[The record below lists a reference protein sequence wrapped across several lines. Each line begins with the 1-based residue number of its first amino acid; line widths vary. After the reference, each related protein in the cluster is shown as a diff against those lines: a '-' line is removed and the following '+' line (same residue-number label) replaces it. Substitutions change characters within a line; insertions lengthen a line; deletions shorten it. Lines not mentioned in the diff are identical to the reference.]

1 MKKDLKNSIRNLKK
15 NKDYVGADDPT
26 VYAESVESKRSNRF
40 MCVRP
45 ISKRNTQRGITL
57 VALVITIIILL
68 ILAMVSI
75 KIVLDGGLI
84 TKASKATD
92 THTIGAEKEAIQ
104 LAYNTYQIAK
114 IQDKDYTM
122 QKALDEQKANATAT
136 DIEDGWLII
145 FEGKEDSP
153 YTLKEDG
160 TIIEGE
166 QQVELLEDSL
176 AKAYVDGKLKLGDEV
191 AYTPENGHSYTSE
204 KWDEADNGCE
214 LVTTYQSLSTD
225 DYETNSGSKSTKW
238 KVIGVNTKTGTVNL
252 ISAEQLKVKK
262 ASNGSFNTYRI
273 CGKKGYNSGVNEL
286 NKMCSVFGYG
296 NGATGARSVNVDDL
310 DKALNYNKKDF
321 VYTDGDDTEKINF
334 KYGWTTTYYGKRT
347 TWNPRDTFEIKDT
360 SKLDEN
366 GDYQREGSYATFID
380 INGNVATDANPI
392 TITSSLYI
400 YTKDQFTD
408 RIESNILNMI
418 FGESKNFDF
427 WLASRYVYGDLDGTS
442 WGLFSISSGELYNT
456 GMYSSDD
463 SKSSSDYYVRPV
475 VSLKSNIQGEKD
487 ASGIWQLK

>member
-1 MKKDLKNSIRNLKK
+1 MKK
-15 NKDYVGADDPT
+15 
-26 VYAESVESKRSNRF
+26 
-40 MCVRP
+40 
-45 ISKRNTQRGITL
+45 NTQNGITL
-57 VALVITIIILL
+57 VALVITIIVLL

-75 KIVLDGGLI
+75 KIAIDGGL
-84 TKASKATD
+84 TKKAKDAVNTYN
-92 THTIGAEKEAIQ
+92 TESEKETIG
-104 LAYNTYQIAK
+104 LAYSTYKIAK
-114 IQDKDYTM
+114 IQNKDYTM
-122 QKALDEQKANATAT
+122 QEALDEQKANATAT
-136 DIEDGWLII
+136 DIENGWLIT

-166 QQVELLEDSL
+166 EQVELLENSL
-176 AKAYVDGKLKLGDEV
+176 AKAYADGKLKLGDEV
-191 AYTPENGHSYTSE
+191 AYTPANGHSYTSE
-204 KWDEADNGCE
+204 KWDEADSGCE
-214 LVTTYQSLSTD
+214 LLTTYQSLSTD
-225 DYETNSGSKSTKW
+225 DYETKSGSKSTKW

-252 ISAEQLKVKK
+252 ISAEPLKVKK

-286 NKMCSVFGYG
+286 NKMCSVFGFG
-296 NGATGARSVNVDDL
+296 NGATGARSTNINDI

-321 VYTDGDDTEKINF
+321 VYTYGDDTGKINW
-334 KYGWTTTYYGKRT
+334 KYGYTTTYYGKRT
-347 TWNPRDTFEIKDT
+347 AWNPRDTFEIKDT

-366 GDYQREGSYATFID
+366 GDYQREGSYATFTD
-380 INGNVATDANPI
+380 INGNVATDDNPI

-408 RIESNILNMI
+408 KIESNILNMI

-427 WLASRYVYGDLDGTS
+427 WLASRYVYGDYIAAN
-442 WGLFSISSGELYNT
+442 WGLFSISSGDLYSA

-463 SKSSSDYYVRPV
+463 SKISSDYYVRPV